1 MNRRRRQSLSPR
13 MPHRR
18 VAFILA
24 YGLCVLASGGVYADE
39 SNDKLTEAALE
50 NRSRLEFD
58 GAKFSGPAWE
68 LLLAAARDTQFFMIG
83 EEHGIAENP
92 KLAAQLFTTLVAHGY
107 EKLAVEISPP
117 AAKIL
122 DAAADANGIEGIR
135 DLFASPGGE
144 PAFFG
149 MREEAEL
156 IAAARSAL
164 PDASE
169 VLWGVD
175 YEIACDRPLL
185 RQLQSMERPA
195 STNQPLDALVAASNA
210 AWARYEETGGAQFI
224 FSFSGDPAL
233 VTAVKEAW
241 PDAGDSAVQI
251 LDTLQSTLEI
261 NQLWVQGRGWDS
273 NVRRAALLRS
283 NFLRHW
289 SDAKQTGN
297 TPRVMV
303 KLGGNH
309 IVRGRNTVGTFDL
322 GTLLPEIAALEGSR
336 SLSMLVLP
344 DPESMVAVLNPATW
358 SFEPA
363 PAKDSYAKGLEVLT
377 NAAYD
382 DDFTLI
388 DLHALR
394 SIVAHRTDQY
404 GSEVARV
411 VHGYD
416 LLLLMSG
423 STASTELDH
432 D

>member
-1 MNRRRRQSLSPR
+1 

-92 KLAAQLFTTLVAHGY
+92 KLAAQLFTILVADGY
-107 EKLAVEISPP
+107 EKLVIEISPP
-117 AAKIL
+117 AANML
-122 DAAADANGIEGIR
+122 DAAAKADGIEGIR
-135 DLFASPGGE
+135 DLFATPGGE

-164 PDASE
+164 PDARE

-175 YEIACDRPLL
+175 YEVACDRPLL
-185 RQLQSMERPA
+185 RQLQSMDRPA
-195 STNQPLDALVAASNA
+195 STDQPLDQLVAASNA
-210 AWARYEETGGAQFI
+210 AWARYEETGGAQFF

-233 VTAVKEAW
+233 VTAVREAW
-241 PDAGDSAVQI
+241 PDAGDSALQI

-283 NFLRHW
+283 NFLGHW

-309 IVRGRNTVGTFDL
+309 IVRGRNSVGTFDL

-358 SFEPA
+358 SYEA
-363 PAKDSYAKGLEVLT
+363 RPAKDYYAEGLEALT
-377 NAAYD
+377 DAAYAD
-382 DDFTLI
+382 EFTLI
-388 DLHALR
+388 DLRALR
-394 SIVAHRTDQY
+394 SFAGQKIDQY
-404 GSEVARV
+404 GPEAIRV
-411 VHGYD
+411 IHGFD
-416 LLLLMSG
+416 MLLVMSG
-423 STASTELDH
+423 STASSELKH
-432 D
+432 FQAR